1 MLDNDRITI
10 ITRADD
16 CGSSH
21 SANIGILQALE
32 GGILKNISLMAP
44 CDFIEEA
51 ASMLASRNEICFGL
65 HTTLN
70 AEWDHVKWGPVLQA
84 QVPSL
89 VDENGMFLPTPKEF
103 LQQKPDLDEI
113 MLEIQAQLDKLKA
126 LGFRISYV
134 DTHMAPEY
142 EVPGLE
148 ERLSDWTKKEGLL
161 YWNNYCSSIMN
172 VMETEDLIEN
182 MVNRLKATTQGQYL
196 YVAHPAV
203 DSPEMRRTGNPYN
216 SGDLIAKR
224 RDIEMKLFTDS
235 RILQTFRERNII
247 PIGYDKAVKTT
258 EKLPPLHDLLQ
269 M

>member
-1 MLDNDRITI
+1 MLENDRITI

-32 GGILKNISLMAP
+32 GRILKNISLMAP
-44 CDFIEEA
+44 CDFIEEV
-51 ASMLASRNEICFGL
+51 ASMLASRNDICFGL
-65 HTTLN
+65 HITLN
-70 AEWDHVKWGPVLQA
+70 AEWDNVKWGPVLPAA

-89 VDENGMFLPTPKEF
+89 VDENGMFLPSPKEF
-103 LQQKPDLDEI
+103 LQKKPNLDEI
-113 MLEIQAQLDKLKA
+113 MLEIQAQLDKLRA

-161 YWNNYCSSIMN
+161 YWNNYCSSLLK
-172 VMETEDLIEN
+172 VTETEDLIED
-182 MVNRLKATTQGQYL
+182 MVNRLKASTQGQYL

-203 DSPEMRRTGNPYN
+203 DSPEMRRTGNQYY

-224 RDIEMKLFTDS
+224 RVIEMKLFTDS
-235 RILQTFRERNII
+235 RILQAFRERNII
-247 PIGYDKAVKTT
+247 PIGYDEAVKIT
-258 EKLPPLHDLLQ
+258 EKLPPLHDWL
-269 M
+269 

>member
-1 MLDNDRITI
+1 MTL

-21 SANIGILQALE
+21 SANIGILQAIE
-32 GGILKNISLMAP
+32 GWILKNISLMAP

-51 ASMLASRNEICFGL
+51 ASMLASRDDICFGL
-65 HTTLN
+65 HATLN
-70 AEWDHVKWGPVLQA
+70 AEWDHVKWGPVLPTA
-84 QVPSL
+84 QVSSL
-89 VDENGMFLPTPKEF
+89 VDENGMFLSSPKEF
-103 LQQKPDLDEI
+103 LQKEPNLDEI

-126 LGFRISYV
+126 FGFRISYV

-161 YWNNYCSSIMN
+161 YWNHYCSSLKKVI
-172 VMETEDLIEN
+172 ESEDLIEE
-182 MVNRLKATTQGQYL
+182 MVNRLKTATQGQYL

-203 DSPEMRRTGNPYN
+203 DSSEMRRTGNQDY

-224 RDIEMKLFTDS
+224 RAIEIKLFTDP

-247 PIGYDKAVKTT
+247 PIRYDEAVKIT
-258 EKLPPLHDLLQ
+258 ENLPPLHDWLH